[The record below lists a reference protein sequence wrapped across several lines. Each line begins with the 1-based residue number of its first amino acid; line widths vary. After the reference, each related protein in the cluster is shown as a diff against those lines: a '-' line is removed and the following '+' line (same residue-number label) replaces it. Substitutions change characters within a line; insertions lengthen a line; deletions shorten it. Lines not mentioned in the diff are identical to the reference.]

1 MSDRRQAEATSVR
14 IERLLTGPIVPT
26 LLSLAAPMVLVLT
39 VQAAINLVETHFIGE
54 LGVEPLAGA
63 ALVFPVII
71 LMQMVSSGGL
81 GGGIAS
87 AVARAVGA
95 GRQDRAAALVGH
107 GLILATVCG
116 AGCSVLGL
124 AIGPGIYRALGN
136 SGQMVDAA
144 LGYSDTIFAGVVL
157 LWWSNALASSLRGSG
172 EMLATAAII
181 FVAAVSAVV
190 LSPCLIL
197 GLGPFPRL
205 GVVGAGL
212 AVLSYYG
219 LCVLGFLT
227 YLIRV
232 NGWRRL
238 IGFDHG
244 LFADIL
250 SVGGL
255 STLMALQSSLAVII
269 VTGLADHYGSLVLA
283 GYGIGSRLDALL
295 VPPIFGL
302 GAATVTMVGMNIGA
316 GQTRRAERIAWLGAL
331 IAALVLEAIGLG
343 VALFPHVWLRLF
355 SDDAEVLKAG
365 AGYLG
370 TVAPFYGFL
379 GIGTIL
385 HFAAIGAG
393 RPRGPL
399 LGITL
404 RVLIAAGGGAVVVAV
419 LHGAPQELFA
429 MVAYGLVA
437 FAAVNA
443 VFVLRGSLGRGRPA
457 EGPQLGSNPAARN
470 PPSTTKVWPVT

>member
-1 MSDRRQAEATSVR
+1 MSDRRQSGAASGRV
-14 IERLLTGPIVPT
+14 ERLLTGPIVPT
-26 LLSLAAPMVLVLT
+26 LLRLAAPMVLVLT

-95 GRQDRAAALVGH
+95 ARPDRAAALVGH
-107 GLILATVCG
+107 GLILATACG
-116 AGCSVLGL
+116 VGCSALGL
-124 AIGPGIYRALGN
+124 VVGPIAYRALGN
-136 SGQMVDAA
+136 SAAMIDAA
-144 LGYSDTIFAGVVL
+144 VGYSDTIFAGMVL

-172 EMLATAAII
+172 EMLATAGII
-181 FVAAVSAVV
+181 FVAAVSAIV
-190 LSPCLIL
+190 LSPCLIM

-219 LCVLGFLT
+219 LCTVGFLG
-227 YLIRV
+227 YLVRV

-238 IGFDHG
+238 WDFDRG

-255 STLMALQSSLAVII
+255 STVMALQSSLAVII

-316 GQTRRAERIAWLGAL
+316 GQTHRAERIAWLGAL
-331 IAALVLEAIGLG
+331 VAAVFLEAIGL
-343 VALFPHVWLRLF
+343 AAATFPRVWLGLF
-355 SDDAEVLKAG
+355 SDDAAVLKAG
-365 AGYLG
+365 ARYLHA
-370 TVAPFYGFL
+370 VAPFYGFL

-393 RPRGPL
+393 RAGGPL
-399 LGITL
+399 FGMSL
-404 RVLIAAGGGAVVVAV
+404 RALIAAGGGAMVVAV
-419 LHGAPQELFA
+419 LGGTPRELFA
-429 MVAYGLVA
+429 MVAYGLVG

-443 VFVLRGSLGRGRPA
+443 LFVLGGSLSRGRA
-457 EGPQLGSNPAARN
+457 AARQLGSSPAAKK
-470 PPSTTKVWPVT
+470 PPSTTKVWPAT